1 MFRLVCF
8 RNARKCTHG
17 VEVCECF
24 WNTNNC
30 CLLVKLT
37 SSGNFVC
44 FQLRLRL
51 YALSICLLEA
61 MLAERNMYRNLGYP
75 SIERLWHIAVAFLI
89 FCALFALG
97 YSSIFVPFAAVE
109 SLQFC
114 FCTYETAFHVELQ
127 SSFFADASSSQWL
140 IDSGASKH
148 MCFDRGSFDQNT
160 FVSGTPLGV
169 SGVVMGNG
177 SYATVVGTGQVT
189 ITTCIGKKL

>member
-1 MFRLVCF
+1 MFDISEYLF
-8 RNARKCTHG
+8 
-17 VEVCECF
+17 
-24 WNTNNC
+24 
-30 CLLVKLT
+30 T
-37 SSGNFVC
+37 SSVNFVC

-97 YSSIFVPFAAVE
+97 YSSVFVPFAAVE

-127 SSFFADASSSQWL
+127 SSFFAGASSSQWL
-140 IDSGASKH
+140 TDSGASKH
-148 MCFDRGSFDQNT
+148 MCFDKDSFDQNT
-160 FVSGTPLGV
+160 FVSGSNTAWFLWCCDGV
-169 SGVVMGNG
+169 GKP
-177 SYATVVGTGQVT
+177 SYRLFPFPWVANRNRELIRFKIYRMIHVRKYTNH
-189 ITTCIGKKL
+189 KKTNVQI